1 MADPEGRRN
10 FEEADAYVTSRNKQL
25 EANRWKTPPILN
37 SPHNFHVANIQNIIA
52 KTLDGNNCKYIKEN
66 EKIEFLKELCEEE
79 KPFFM
84 AFAETC
90 LKEEVKVA
98 EFDIKGYSH
107 VASHRK
113 NRNGGGVIIYLNNN
127 LTYQTLVSISD
138 EMCSVVAIHIN
149 ELNTVVFMVYR
160 PPPNNKNKYHGE
172 ILAES
177 FKKIVIDNKNK

>member
-1 MADPEGRRN
+1 M
-10 FEEADAYVTSRNKQL
+10 
-25 EANRWKTPPILN
+25 N
-37 SPHNFHVANIQNIIA
+37 SPPNFHVANIQNIIT
-52 KTLDGNNCKYIKEN
+52 KTLDGKKCNYIKEN

-113 NRNGGGVIIYLNNN
+113 NRNGGGVIIYINND

-138 EMCSVVAIHIN
+138 EMCSLV
-149 ELNTVVFMVYR
+149 LGSDTY
-160 PPPNNKNKYHGE
+160 
-172 ILAES
+172 
-177 FKKIVIDNKNK
+177 